1 MHLNLSGHKDIDAL
15 YKALQRIRAMPFSGF
30 EFQNFLENKSIE
42 QDKLQ
47 NVWILFN
54 YTPLIGTFCA
64 DPY

>member
-47 NVWILFN
+47 NV
-54 YTPLIGTFCA
+54 
-64 DPY
+64 